1 MDLDNNSTLQAVLKQ
16 RRMIQDSLR
25 QAMTIQ
31 KGGGGGG
38 GKGVPG
44 AICFAWGAGSNG
56 QLGQPVINGQL
67 RSVNTPTVVKFEKL
81 EHSIVRVASGNG
93 HVACVTDSGECYGW
107 GDGRSGQL
115 VRDANEPQRARRRAF
130 CFRPARRLAPRAAP
144 ANQFEVGIAQLTT
157 RLSFLSCRVTSW
169 SVATISRPPWL
180 STRSSRPRKAASRPL
195 PVVSR
200 TLSRSMLRATWYV
213 HTQSPPHVVQR
224 GGGSERLLVFPARL
238 GCG

>member
-1 MDLDNNSTLQAVLKQ
+1 MHAPACRARRAQGSWNYIVFPPVKPFAASLDARAGAVRQPLGAQPRNRSTWLTVRLLCRTQMDLDNNSTLQAVLKQ

-31 KGGGGGG
+31 AGAKAAG

-81 EHSIVRVASGNG
+81 ENSIVRVASGNG
-93 HVACVTDSGECYGW
+93 HVACVTDAGECYGW

-115 VRDANEPQRARRRAF
+115 V
-130 CFRPARRLAPRAAP
+130 
-144 ANQFEVGIAQLTT
+144 
-157 RLSFLSCRVTSW
+157 
-169 SVATISRPPWL
+169 
-180 STRSSRPRKAASRPL
+180 
-195 PVVSR
+195 
-200 TLSRSMLRATWYV
+200 
-213 HTQSPPHVVQR
+213 
-224 GGGSERLLVFPARL
+224 
-238 GCG
+238 